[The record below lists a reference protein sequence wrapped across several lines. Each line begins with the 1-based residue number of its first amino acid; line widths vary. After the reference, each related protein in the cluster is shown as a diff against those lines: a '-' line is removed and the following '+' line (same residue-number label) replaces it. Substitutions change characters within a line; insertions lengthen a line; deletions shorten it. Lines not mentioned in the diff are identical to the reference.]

1 MNLPPLLPDTAPALV
16 NPLRL
21 DQDDLRHF
29 KERGFIKLRSL
40 LTPAAIL
47 QLRELANSQLRP
59 APSGTSA
66 HGDGFSRLTHRV
78 TQVGILERLYQQPAF
93 AQVLTR
99 LTGCRL
105 IMSEA
110 QSFELGVGRSGFAWH
125 YDSLNFRYIR
135 PQDPAFSLW
144 MPLQPIRPQL
154 QGGGMAW
161 VPLSL
166 FSAQENFQFSRLLA
180 GKLARGE
187 SVAEFSAH
195 LRQTYCTP
203 GVLTDAFEEQRIEEA
218 FDPGD
223 ALLFSKYLWHR
234 SSPLLAGDLERRQAV
249 TLRLLDWRACLDPLM
264 QEGETRS
271 AGGLGMGLD
280 GGPLNP
286 VSYGSRFVDIKPGA
300 PIRSSAHCGPIL

>member
-1 MNLPPLLPDTAPALV
+1 MNLPPVLPDTAPALV

-21 DQDDLRHF
+21 NQDDLRHF
-29 KERGFIKLRSL
+29 QERGFIKLRSL

-47 QLRELANSQLRP
+47 QLRELADSQLRP
-59 APSGTSA
+59 APSGASA

-78 TQVGILERLYQQPAF
+78 TQVGILERLYRQPAF

-110 QSFELGVGRSGFAWH
+110 QSFELEVGRSGFAWH

-144 MPLQPIRPQL
+144 LPLQPIRPEL

-161 VPLSL
+161 VPLSR
-166 FSAQENFQFSRLLA
+166 FSAQANFQFSRLLA
-180 GKLARGE
+180 EKLARGE
-187 SVAEFSAH
+187 TIEDFSAH

-203 GVLTDAFEEQRIEEA
+203 GLLTDSFEQQRIEEA
-218 FDPGD
+218 FEPGD

-234 SSPLLAGDLERRQAV
+234 SSPLLAGDLQRRQAV
-249 TLRLLDWRACLDPLM
+249 TLRLLDWRARLDPLL
-264 QEGETRS
+264 QDGETRS

-286 VSYGSRFVDIKPGA
+286 VSYGSRFVDIQPGA
-300 PIRSSAHCGPIL
+300 AIRSSAHCGPIL